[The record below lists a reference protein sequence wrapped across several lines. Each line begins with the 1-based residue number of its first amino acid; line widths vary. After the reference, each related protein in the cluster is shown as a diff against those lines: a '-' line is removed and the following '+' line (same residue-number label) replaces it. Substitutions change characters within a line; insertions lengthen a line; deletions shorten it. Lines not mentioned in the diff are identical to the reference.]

1 MKLYKSNKRFAAVGN
16 FLLICFL
23 FGNLAC
29 HSASLA
35 SEKNVSNTTVENRQ
49 SGNSAAISS
58 SGSSYSPAK
67 KAALKVAGTYELNN
81 YRVGKEGYVNSLTVA
96 EKSNGKISVSYEGTF
111 VFPAN
116 GAETF
121 HEAEA
126 SGDLTLKGN
135 QASGKLIEEGSESGC
150 RIALNFTSERVNL
163 KSTDCDLRVTPDGDY
178 KRVSDKEAQDENA
191 DVSDDETM
199 TEDKDV
205 SEQTNDSA
213 DANQIPRIQYDADD
227 KPIDIINLMEHE
239 GEREGCGEEI
249 LTFTGKAMKVDYRGD
264 YIYEFTLADGNRKR
278 QKFALVILIDD
289 NLPVADVRSIIKVGN
304 NLEVRYI
311 NCGNAPIATPLAI
324 YGQ

>member
-1 MKLYKSNKRFAAVGN
+1 MKSYKQKKRFAVIGN

-35 SEKNVSNTTVENRQ
+35 SEKNVSNATIENRQ
-49 SGNSAAISS
+49 SNSGAAVA
-58 SGSSYSPAK
+58 SSYSPAK
-67 KAALKVAGTYELNN
+67 KSALKVAGTYELNT
-81 YRVGKEGYVNSLTVA
+81 YRVGKEGYVNSLTVT
-96 EKSNGKISVSYEGTF
+96 EKAGGKISVSYEGTF

-135 QASGKLIEEGSESGC
+135 QASGKLIEEDSESGC
-150 RIALNFTSERVNL
+150 QISLNFTSERVNL
-163 KSTDCDLRVTPDGDY
+163 KSTNCDLRVTPDGDY

-191 DVSDDETM
+191 DVSDDDTVVEK
-199 TEDKDV
+199 EDV

-213 DANQIPRIQYDADD
+213 DASQTPRIQYDADD
-227 KPIDIINLMEHE
+227 NPTDIINLMEHE

-249 LTFTGKAMKVDYRGD
+249 LTFTGKALKVDYQGD
-264 YIYEFTLADGNRKR
+264 YVYEFTLADGNRKR
-278 QKFALVILIDD
+278 QKFALVIAVEDR
-289 NLPVADVRSIIKVGN
+289 LPVADLRSIIKVGG